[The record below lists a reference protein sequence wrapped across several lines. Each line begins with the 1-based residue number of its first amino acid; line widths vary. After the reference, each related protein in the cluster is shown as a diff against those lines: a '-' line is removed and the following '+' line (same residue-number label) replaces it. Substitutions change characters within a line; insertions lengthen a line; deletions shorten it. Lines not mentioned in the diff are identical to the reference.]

1 MTKSKF
7 DEIWNN
13 IVLPIY
19 KEITPENEFYI
30 KHYANEKIYKE
41 YQKQKNFIRYNYME
55 DINTH
60 LDRHKIAACIMF
72 AIVKVHPLKIKKRT
86 LLRRY
91 LNKTPYEKRYVL
103 LNEYLAL
110 YSALSVVESFRQD
123 DIKNQR
129 INFDRPGVC
138 QPMTTNGESYIHNT
152 CLDLYFAKRH
162 NKINILT
169 FANVFFLL
177 ETGKFVEEKQKVVE

>member
-1 MTKSKF
+1 
-7 DEIWNN
+7 
-13 IVLPIY
+13 
-19 KEITPENEFYI
+19 
-30 KHYANEKIYKE
+30 
-41 YQKQKNFIRYNYME
+41 ME
-55 DINTH
+55 DVNTH
-60 LDRHKIAACIMF
+60 LDRHKIAACIMS
-72 AIVKVHPLKIKKRT
+72 AIVKVQPIKIKKRN

-91 LNKTPYEKRYVL
+91 FDKKPYEKKFTL

-110 YSALSVVESFRQD
+110 YTALSVVESFRQD

-129 INFDRPGVC
+129 MGFDRPGVC

-162 NKINILT
+162 NKINVLT

-177 ETGKFVEEKQKVVE
+177 ETGKFVEEKQNIVE